1 MIKRSTVL
9 AASSATLLLRAVPV
23 GAQAVPVR
31 IGTALIEEAA
41 LPYYA
46 SENGFF
52 KTAGVDV
59 DLQVFSTGGGAI
71 TAALLGGSLDIAVT
85 NSGSLASA
93 HSHGLALVV
102 VACGAV
108 YSPAAPSAH
117 LAVNK
122 TLGIRSAKDLSGRT
136 LAVTTTRDMIQAAVM
151 LWIDKN
157 GGDSK
162 SVNFIEM
169 PSSEMAAAT
178 AARRIDGATIV
189 EPLYSKVKDQMQEL
203 GLPYA
208 AVADGKPFQTL
219 GQVGRKDWVDR
230 NPATARRFAAAIHA
244 AAQWANRNHA
254 DASTLLARYTKID
267 PQIVASIP
275 RMRYAESNDP
285 ALVQPVIDMMARY
298 GILPRAF
305 PATELFSAAAA

>member
-1 MIKRSTVL
+1 MKRSSMV
-9 AASSATLLLRAVPV
+9 AACGAVLLLRALPAR
-23 GAQAVPVR
+23 AQTAPAVRV
-31 IGTALIEEAA
+31 GTAFIEEAA

-59 DLQVFSTGGGAI
+59 DLQVFTTGGGAI

-93 HSHGLALVV
+93 HSHGLGLCV
-102 VACGAV
+102 VACGSV
-108 YSPAAPSAH
+108 FSPSAPSAH

-122 TLGIRSAKDLSGRT
+122 TLGVRTAKDLSGRT

-151 LWIDKN
+151 EWIDKN

-169 PSSEMAAAT
+169 PSTEMAAAT
-178 AARRIDGATIV
+178 VAKRIDGATIV

-219 GQVGRKDWVDR
+219 GQVGKKEWVER
-230 NPATARRFAAAIHA
+230 NPAVARRFAAAIHA

-254 DASTLLARYTKID
+254 DATTLLARYTKID
-267 PQIVASIP
+267 PQIVATIP
-275 RMRYAESNDP
+275 RMRYAEANDP
-285 ALVQPVIDMMARY
+285 ALVQPVIDMMAHY
-298 GILPRAF
+298 GILPRGF
-305 PATELFSAAAA
+305 PATEVFTTAVG